1 MFSLIKVLEDMSLE
15 FSDIKKKNEF
25 DKLVLE
31 LDGRVKNVQK
41 TQKKLMSFLANNKP
55 IDEEGLLKVAEEQC
69 SANRSSRKV
78 SKTKVLINISPGVM
92 KLPGK
97 NGSPDIE
104 YHIHYTQRKRR
115 TILNKLITEKTALK
129 IYRTLLARRTLGKT
143 KLSPEQKNTL
153 TQDAKYIKDKYYGK
167 NLWNNK

>member
-1 MFSLIKVLEDMSLE
+1 MSLE

-31 LDGRVKNVQK
+31 LDVRVKNVQK
-41 TQKKLMSFLANNKP
+41 TQKKLMNFLANNKP
-55 IDEEGLLKVAEEQC
+55 VDEKGLLKVAEEQC

-78 SKTKVLINISPGVM
+78 RKIHITPGAM

-115 TILNKLITEKTALK
+115 TILNKLITEKKETALK

-143 KLSPEQKNTL
+143 KLSPEQKITL

-167 NLWNNK
+167 HIWNNK